1 MICKD
6 SSVRRVKFVFALSVS
21 SLAFLASRL
30 WRPKTSPET
39 CAVSAR
45 TPSSWSSMPQI
56 LAAPDLMAAGY
67 TFLTTVTNIVFHLL
81 AMLSRGFSMKIEY
94 RVTKVRNG
102 VPALTVT
109 NPAQDIIIS
118 AMGANLRFGDV
129 RLKTNKARTAAIPD
143 RCLDCLC
150 AGPFQGP
157 RNDEAELPK
166 NNCGWRS
173 HFR

>member
-1 MICKD
+1 MQGEFNAQGQIRFCPFD
-6 SSVRRVKFVFALSVS
+6 
-21 SLAFLASRL
+21 FLASIFGVQVV
-30 WRPKTSPET
+30 KAETSPET
-39 CAVSAR
+39 YAASSR
-45 TPSSWSSMPQI
+45 TPSSWSFMPLI
-56 LAAPDLMAAGY
+56 LAAPDLMAARC

-81 AMLSRGFSMKIEY
+81 AMLSRGFSMQIEY

-143 RCLDCLC
+143 RYLGCLC

-157 RNDEAELPK
+157 RNDESELPK
-166 NNCGWRS
+166 NNCGWRAR
-173 HFR
+173 FR